1 MILSE
6 KIVKIR
12 EENNFTQEE
21 MAKKLFV
28 SRQAISKYERGISYP
43 SLEVL
48 RLFSKEFKISMNS
61 LLDINDSEKSK
72 EYKAIGFKNFSFIFI
87 YLGMLIMLIMLIVI
101 ITILN
106 ILLIDSNITLV
117 ENILYNSLLGLI
129 TLNVLYLL
137 IKSIIPNSKVLIE
150 YNDYGI
156 KIKTIKETKE
166 IPYK

>member
-1 MILSE
+1 MSLSE

-48 RLFSKEFKISMNS
+48 RLISKEFKISMNS

-87 YLGMLIMLIMLIVI
+87 YLGMLIMLIVI

-106 ILLIDSNITLV
+106 ILLIDSKHYFSGKYFI
-117 ENILYNSLLGLI
+117 
-129 TLNVLYLL
+129 
-137 IKSIIPNSKVLIE
+137 
-150 YNDYGI
+150 
-156 KIKTIKETKE
+156 
-166 IPYK
+166 

>member
-1 MILSE
+1 
-6 KIVKIR
+6 
-12 EENNFTQEE
+12 

-48 RLFSKEFKISMNS
+48 RLISKEFKISINS

-87 YLGMLIMLIMLIVI
+87 YLGILIMLIVI

-117 ENILYNSLLGLI
+117 ENILYNSLLELI

-156 KIKTIKETKE
+156 KIKTIEETKE
-166 IPYK
+166 ILYK

>member
-1 MILSE
+1 MSLSE

-48 RLFSKEFKISMNS
+48 RLISKEFKISINS

-87 YLGMLIMLIMLIVI
+87 YLGMLIMLIVI

-166 IPYK
+166 ILYK

>member
-1 MILSE
+1 MRLSE

-48 RLFSKEFKISMNS
+48 RLISKEFKISMNS

-72 EYKAIGFKNFSFIFI
+72 EYRAIGFKNFSFIFI
-87 YLGMLIMLIMLIVI
+87 YLGMLIMLIVI

-156 KIKTIKETKE
+156 KIKTIEETKE
-166 IPYK
+166 ILYK